1 MKALVVNI
9 IKNCHDPH
17 YVQPPLS
24 SLAEYA
30 TTRVS
35 CWFHLHFRVSMTPSH
50 RWTRIY
56 GLHTFKLDTFSR
68 SILWLFLPSSVSSGA
83 GNIYDSI

>member
-9 IKNCHDPH
+9 IKNCHEPH

-24 SLAEYA
+24 SLPEYA

-50 RWTRIY
+50 RHTRIY